1 MPLFSF
7 RYGRDLAP
15 NYLPNVLRL
24 AVLSLISPRQ
34 DADIYKDREP
44 KGLGLVGT
52 FGLFVSRASGV
63 RSWPKAG
70 MPEEE
75 SNLTI
80 EGHGAYGS

>member
-1 MPLFSF
+1 MPM
-7 RYGRDLAP
+7 Y
-15 NYLPNVLRL
+15 
-24 AVLSLISPRQ
+24 I
-34 DADIYKDREP
+34 KDREP

-80 EGHGAYGS
+80 EGHGTYGS